1 MMHVPPTL
9 VKEWVPSLHTK
20 AQQDAY
26 LIAFE
31 AFHVLCNQIVSS
43 WPSEEGEDLLKKGL
57 EALRTATDISTKF
70 KDIPPE
76 ARSEETSKLFTSP
89 EETYQEL
96 LEQLNACSSKKELAE
111 WYQQTRPAREKITSN
126 PHRDNLFDAIR
137 QKQVNLGK
145 INHDS

>member
-1 MMHVPPTL
+1 MHIPPTL
-9 VKEWVPSLHTK
+9 VKKWAPNLNTK

-31 AFHVLCNQIVSS
+31 AFHVLCNQITSS
-43 WPSEEGEDLLKKGL
+43 WPSEEGETLLAKGI

-89 EETYQEL
+89 EETCQEL
-96 LEQLNACSSKKELAE
+96 LEQLNACNSKKELAE
-111 WYQQTRPAREKITSN
+111 WYQQTRPARESITSKV
-126 PHRDNLFDAIR
+126 HRDQLFDAIR
-137 QKQVNLGK
+137 QKQVVLART
-145 INHDS
+145 IL